1 MLSEA
6 PSAAPISFEAIEE
19 LSLSIVIPTHG
30 RLATLQKCLASILA
44 AQLPEATEILVV
56 CNGSDPPSED
66 YLRMLSASEPRLHLM
81 ELDQGTP
88 ADARNAAMSKVR
100 GEIVYFLDDDVTIA
114 PDLFSRAL
122 GVFAHRPEV
131 DVVGGPNLTP
141 PASTL
146 FEHSV
151 GAVLASPF
159 GSARVAARYRSTGQL
174 RSTDDRALILC
185 NLAIRNRAIAHR
197 QPLFEGD
204 LVCNEENL
212 LLGLLELENRRM
224 LHDPA
229 LVVYHSRRGTLGGFA
244 RQIFKYGRGRWQNT
258 LALPRS
264 LSVTFLLP
272 SIFLLYL
279 LVLPFLSF
287 SGRLMPL
294 AVYGVL
300 LLNFAAY
307 EALRARS
314 LRAFPQFLVLFPACH
329 LAYGAGLMWQGALS
343 APPALRLK
351 PRSEPSAS

>member
-1 MLSEA
+1 MLSES
-6 PSAAPISFEAIEE
+6 PSAAPIALEASEK

-30 RLATLQKCLASILA
+30 RLTTLQDCLASIFA
-44 AQLPEATEILVV
+44 ARLPDATEILVV
-56 CNGSDPPSED
+56 CNGSDPPTED

-81 ELDQGTP
+81 ELDRGTP
-88 ADARNAAMSKVR
+88 ADARNAAMNKVR

-114 PDLFSRAL
+114 PDLFARAL
-122 GVFAHRPEV
+122 DTFAQRPEV

-141 PASTL
+141 PASSL
-146 FEHSV
+146 FEHNV

-159 GSARVAARYRSTGQL
+159 GSARVSARYRATGQL

-197 QPLFEGD
+197 QPVFEGD

-229 LVVYHSRRGTLGGFA
+229 LVVYHSRRGTVGGFA

-264 LSVTFLLP
+264 LSATFLLP

-279 LVLPFLSF
+279 LMLPFVAF
-287 SGRLMPL
+287 PGRLIPL
-294 AVYGVL
+294 AVYGAL
-300 LLNFAAY
+300 LPGFAAY
-307 EALRARS
+307 EAVRVRS
-314 LRAFPQFLVLFPACH
+314 MRAFAQFLILFPVCH
-329 LAYGAGLMWQGALS
+329 LAYGAGLMWQCALS
-343 APPALRLK
+343 ALPSLGLK
-351 PRSEPSAS
+351 PGSEPSAG